1 MMREFTKADW
11 YEFAGAEKFAN
22 GAEPLV
28 GTYKD
33 LVVIVD
39 ANGIQ
44 AWVYEYENE
53 VVFSY
58 EGLCKRHN
66 LCIAEDILA
75 VVAEEEMTNEQI
87 VEFLKYP
94 ELM

>member
-1 MMREFTKADW
+1 MKMREFTKTDW

-22 GAEPLV
+22 GAEPQV

-39 ANGIQ
+39 ANGLQ
-44 AWVYEYENE
+44 AWVYEHENE
-53 VVFSY
+53 GFHF

-87 VEFLKYP
+87 VEFLKHP